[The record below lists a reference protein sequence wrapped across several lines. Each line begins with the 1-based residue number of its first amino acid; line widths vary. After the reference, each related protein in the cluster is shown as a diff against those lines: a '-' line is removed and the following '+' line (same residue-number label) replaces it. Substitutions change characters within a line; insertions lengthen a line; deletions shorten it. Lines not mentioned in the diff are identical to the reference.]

1 MPSSQWGIEH
11 WYQGY
16 SEVKVIDMRAK
27 MLRTSIVVWI
37 VLLLLALNV
46 AAFVTRIIEKYRLAD
61 RLSKPLEG
69 TVSAM
74 RTSQPTVSR
83 HQQSQPTHR

>member
-1 MPSSQWGIEH
+1 
-11 WYQGY
+11 
-16 SEVKVIDMRAK
+16 
-27 MLRTSIVVWI
+27 

-69 TVSAM
+69 TVSAVQ
-74 RTSQPTVSR
+74 TSQPTVSR
-83 HQQSQPTHR
+83 HQQSQPTQR

>member
-1 MPSSQWGIEH
+1 
-11 WYQGY
+11 
-16 SEVKVIDMRAK
+16 MRKGSK
-27 MLRTSIVVWI
+27 MLRTSIVIWI

-69 TVSAM
+69 TVSAV

-83 HQQSQPTHR
+83 HQLSQPTHR

>member
-1 MPSSQWGIEH
+1 M
-11 WYQGY
+11 
-16 SEVKVIDMRAK
+16 KAIDMWK
-27 MLRTSIVVWI
+27 GSNMLRTSIVVWI
-37 VLLLLALNV
+37 VLLLVALNV
-46 AAFVTRIIEKYRLAD
+46 AAFVIRIIEKYRLAD

-69 TVSAM
+69 TVSAV

>member
-1 MPSSQWGIEH
+1 M
-11 WYQGY
+11 
-16 SEVKVIDMRAK
+16 KAIDMRKGSK

-46 AAFVTRIIEKYRLAD
+46 PAFVTRIIEKYRLAD

-69 TVSAM
+69 TVSAV

>member
-1 MPSSQWGIEH
+1 M
-11 WYQGY
+11 
-16 SEVKVIDMRAK
+16 KAIDMRKGSK
-27 MLRTSIVVWI
+27 MLGTSIAVWI

-46 AAFVTRIIEKYRLAD
+46 AAFVTHIIENYRLAD

-83 HQQSQPTHR
+83 HQQSQPTYR

>member
-1 MPSSQWGIEH
+1 MRKGSQ
-11 WYQGY
+11 
-16 SEVKVIDMRAK
+16 
-27 MLRTSIVVWI
+27 MLRTSIVIWI

-61 RLSKPLEG
+61 RLSKPLER
-69 TVSAM
+69 TVSAV
-74 RTSQPTVSR
+74 RTSHPTVSR

>member
-1 MPSSQWGIEH
+1 
-11 WYQGY
+11 
-16 SEVKVIDMRAK
+16 

-46 AAFVTRIIEKYRLAD
+46 AAFVTYIIVKYRRAD
-61 RLSKPLEG
+61 RLSKPVEG
-69 TVSAM
+69 TVFAV
-74 RTSQPTVSR
+74 RTNQPTVSR

>member
-1 MPSSQWGIEH
+1 
-11 WYQGY
+11 
-16 SEVKVIDMRAK
+16 MRKGSK

-69 TVSAM
+69 TISAV
-74 RTSQPTVSR
+74 RTSQPAVPG